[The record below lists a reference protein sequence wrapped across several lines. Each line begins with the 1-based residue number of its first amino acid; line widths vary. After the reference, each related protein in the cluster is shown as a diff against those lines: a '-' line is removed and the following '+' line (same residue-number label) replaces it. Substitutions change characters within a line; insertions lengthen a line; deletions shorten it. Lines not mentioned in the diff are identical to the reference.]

1 MRSPTVP
8 AAIALVSLNIAARL
22 ASVEAF
28 APLDTSMAWRS
39 HGRDNADMIGQLT
52 KHNVI
57 KDPRVADAM

>member
-1 MRSPTVP
+1 MRMRSPNVP
-8 AAIALVSLNIAARL
+8 AALALLNIAARF

-28 APLDTSMAWRS
+28 APLDTSMSWRS